1 MVAARNP
8 FVVTFEP
15 SFSFKGQA
23 RVHPLRFPADMVF
36 EEEEDGRSVVEIH
49 RKCSQSLTDLTMSG
63 GVGLFVAVGTTSSG
77 KADTYKGFLL
87 RTVEAVVAKC
97 SAKRKSC
104 FVSFVEVRGSA
115 VTDLMSTNSNMEVNI
130 TGLVVALKVEQ
141 NQQIREDTASGRLRG
156 AEAIENKITSIDQF
170 TNLFQKVLRA
180 KAKF

>member
-49 RKCSQSLTDLTMSG
+49 RKCSQSLTDMTMSG

-77 KADTYKGFLL
+77 KSDTYKGFLL

-141 NQQIREDTASGRLRG
+141 NSTDPRRHRKRTAERS
-156 AEAIENKITSIDQF
+156 
-170 TNLFQKVLRA
+170 
-180 KAKF
+180 